1 MYKNILVPTAL
12 DKEHNTTGA
21 IEAARKLSDDN
32 ATITLLHVLE
42 QIPTYVAAR
51 IPKELM
57 ADNHKSSEEAL
68 KELAIGLPNVRTIV
82 IDGHSGQSV
91 LDWAH
96 KYQPDCI
103 VIAGHRPDMQDKT
116 LGSTATHVVRHARC
130 AVHVLR

>member
-12 DKEHNTTGA
+12 DKEHNMTDA
-21 IEAARKLSDDN
+21 IDAARKLSDDN
-32 ATITLLHVLE
+32 AVITLLHVLE
-42 QIPTYVAAR
+42 QIPSYVAAR

-57 ADNHKSSEEAL
+57 LDNHKSSEEAL
-68 KELAIGLPNVRTIV
+68 QDLARDLPNFNTVV

-91 LDWAH
+91 LDWADKH
-96 KYQPDCI
+96 QPDCI
-103 VIAGHRPDMQDKT
+103 VIAGHRPDMPDML